1 MAVLKDFRKHH
12 GKRSKKQDPQQH
24 LEALFNKLV
33 KQHSEFTQPLVELP
47 EHEFAKAGL
56 IQGQVEGNLTPP
68 VMLIALTEGHWE
80 YAADT
85 AKFDDLAYQLLSDI
99 EGDWPVYAVVDDGLN
114 HRILALFGADGSDGT
129 HGADTLP
136 SLEELRSFDR
146 MERDPTFRWSMRVY
160 TRLMQR
166 FDAFHENVYRVTKDK
181 VNDKNDI
188 IEEVAKLLFLETFRL
203 HHDEDLTFKDDEGNT
218 LRFRDVFD
226 WQYVESH
233 GDKAVAQ
240 IKAAFEEFK
249 NHENYVVISDD
260 GSRNPIFSKE
270 THLRLSVAKNY
281 QDLLEAIQNLGP
293 VKTND
298 GKIAKEHGTL
308 ADVSGDLLGRVFDV
322 FLRANFE
329 SKGGLGVYL
338 TPNPVKQAML
348 EIAMHDIDDDD
359 EMRSRLAN
367 GDFRFCDPTC
377 GSFGFGSVALSQID
391 KWIDF
396 KLVLADDKKELLKQ
410 KLRDCAFTGADA
422 APRMV
427 MLARVNMALQGAP
440 KAQIFYTDNSLTT
453 NALKPN
459 SFDLICTNPP
469 FGTPKFDKGKN
480 GQNSKANYEANME
493 QVLGGFRPTKKV
505 VDSYN
510 AWYDH
515 VKMKWQDI
523 GDLELD
529 ENGEP
534 KWAGYRTDLRR
545 TGGTDKKSFYSLQPT
560 TAGLALGSK
569 PDSKGNWQPVGAT
582 IDPAVLFIDRCLQL
596 LKPGGR
602 LLIVLPDG
610 ILCNSGDRYVR
621 EYIMGKKDEKTGEF
635 VGGKA
640 IVKAVISLPSDCFKL
655 SGTGAKTSILYLQ
668 KRHANPNQPEQF
680 LPEPQTDVFMAV
692 AETLGYVVKNNIEDY
707 NAGVAND
714 LDKIVSAYKRGE

>member
-1 MAVLKDFRKHH
+1 MAKEAN
-12 GKRSKKQDPQQH
+12 KQDPQQH
-24 LEALFNKLV
+24 LEALFNKLL
-33 KQHSEFTQPLVELP
+33 KQHSGFTQPLVELP

-136 SLEELRSFDR
+136 GLEELRSFDR

-338 TPNPVKQAML
+338 TPNPVKQAIL

-396 KLVLADDKKELLKQ
+396 KLVLADDKKESLKQ

-515 VKMKWQDI
+515 VKMKWEDI

-545 TGGTDKKSFYSLQPT
+545 TGGTDKKPFYSLQPT

>member
-1 MAVLKDFRKHH
+1 MAKEA
-12 GKRSKKQDPQQH
+12 KKQDPQQQ

-47 EHEFAKAGL
+47 EHEFAKAAL
-56 IQGQVEGNLTPP
+56 IQGLVEGNLTPP

-114 HRILALFGADGSDGT
+114 QRILALFGADGSDGT

-136 SLEELRSFDR
+136 GLEELRSFDR

-396 KLVLADDKKELLKQ
+396 KLVLADDKKESLKQ

-515 VKMKWQDI
+515 VKMKWEDI

-545 TGGTDKKSFYSLQPT
+545 TGGTDKKPFYSLQPT

-714 LDKIVSAYKRGE
+714 LDKIVSAYKRGV

>member
-1 MAVLKDFRKHH
+1 MAKEA
-12 GKRSKKQDPQQH
+12 KKQDPQQQ

-56 IQGQVEGNLTPP
+56 IQGLVEGNLTPP

-114 HRILALFGADGSDGT
+114 QRILALFGADGSDGT

-136 SLEELRSFDR
+136 GLEELRSFDR

-166 FDAFHENVYRVTKDK
+166 FDAFHENVYRVTKNK

-396 KLVLADDKKELLKQ
+396 KLVLADDKKESLKQ

-545 TGGTDKKSFYSLQPT
+545 TGGTDKKPFYSLQPT

-714 LDKIVSAYKRGE
+714 LDKIVSAYKRGV

>member
-1 MAVLKDFRKHH
+1 MAKEA
-12 GKRSKKQDPQQH
+12 KKQDPQQQ

-56 IQGQVEGNLTPP
+56 IQGLVEGNLTPP

-114 HRILALFGADGSDGT
+114 QRILALFGADGSDGT

-136 SLEELRSFDR
+136 GLEELRSFDR

-396 KLVLADDKKELLKQ
+396 KLVLADDKKESLKQ

-545 TGGTDKKSFYSLQPT
+545 TGGTEKKPFYILQPT

-714 LDKIVSAYKRGE
+714 LDKIVSVYKRGE